1 MLPQLLAKT
10 AGMPREKLL
19 WPVLAVLVASQL
31 LAFWML
37 CIHQVRKADVRN
49 ATLQV
54 QRVAVADCLRYI
66 PRATLNSCAS
76 RVDPGSRPDSGNMV
90 AATDKQPRPAMN
102 AAAPVSYSYR

>member
-10 AGMPREKLL
+10 AAIPRERMV
-19 WPVLAVLVASQL
+19 WPVLAALVAGQL

-37 CIHQVRKADVRN
+37 CIHQVRKAEVRD

-66 PRATLNSCAS
+66 PRATLNSCAT
-76 RVDPGSRPDSGNMV
+76 RVDPNSRPNGNVMT
-90 AATDKQPRPAMN
+90 A
-102 AAAPVSYSYR
+102 SFGGG